1 MSLTEASKRI
11 HWSLGGRG
19 LLGNVEVQ
27 LPEHWTPQ
35 DCGQDLGTSHH
46 IGVSISL
53 SRSGM
58 DTFVTTI
65 IRSRSNL
72 LIHKK

>member
-46 IGVSISL
+46 IGVSISF

-58 DTFVTTI
+58 RWTC
-65 IRSRSNL
+65 L
-72 LIHKK
+72 LRPLYVSEAIC